1 MAINIEEINAL
12 LRMSI
17 YRSKED
23 IITDAIRELE
33 RYLSQSRNL
42 KWRLLLTGIKTK
54 KLASGERQI

>member
-23 IITDAIRELE
+23 IITDAIRALFE
-33 RYLSQSRNL
+33 SKPQL
-42 KWRLLLTGIKTK
+42 KVEIAVDLYKNEEVSL
-54 KLASGERQI
+54 